1 MFRRLKIQHRIA
13 GLIVLMTI
21 GIVAI
26 IAFSLVQLRE
36 TLLTDRESTVK
47 QQVESALSIVKL
59 YAERAKKGEMT
70 NEQAQQEARSA
81 LRAVKYGNGDYL
93 FAYDF
98 AGTGMIHGGKQD
110 IEGTNKI
117 DQVDADGVKFIAE
130 LIAAAKAGGG
140 FVSYS
145 YPRAGSDVPA
155 PKLSYGGL
163 AADWGWMVGTGIY
176 VDDVDAE
183 FQQSALQLG
192 GISLV
197 ILAIGLSVAFVIARG
212 ITRPINAITDR
223 MARLSSGDL
232 SVDTP
237 YTERGDEV
245 GDLARSLGVFKDNA
259 LKMESM
265 RREQEEAERKAAA
278 DRRAMMLGMADRFES
293 TVGDVLRGVTSSATE
308 LQATAQSM
316 SQTAE
321 RTSQQSMTVAN
332 ASAATTQNVQTVA
345 AATEEL
351 SASIGEIG
359 NQVGESSRV
368 VTNAVN
374 QANDANAKVQSL
386 HLAAQKIGD
395 VIGLINEI
403 AGQTNLLALNA
414 TIEAA
419 RAGEAGKGFAVV
431 ASEVKAL
438 ATQTARATE
447 EISTQVRA
455 IQDATQS
462 SAEAIASI
470 SETVNQVN
478 HISTAIASA
487 IEEQGAATQEISRS
501 VQQAAHGTNEVA
513 SNIGEVTKAAQE
525 TGSAAQELLAAAG
538 DLARNGS
545 VLKDQVEDFLR
556 SVRA

>member
-13 GLIVLMTI
+13 GLIVLMTL

-26 IAFSLVQLRE
+26 IGFSLFQLRD
-36 TLLTDRESTVK
+36 TLMVDRQATVK
-47 QQVESALSIVKL
+47 QQVQSALSIIGAF
-59 YAERAKKGEMT
+59 AERSKKGEMPDQ
-70 NEQAQQEARSA
+70 QAQEEAKA
-81 LRAVKYGNGDYL
+81 AMRAIRYGEGDYMFVYAL
-93 FAYDF
+93 D
-98 AGTGMIHGGKQD
+98 GTVVAHGAKPEM
-110 IEGTNKI
+110 EGQMKI
-117 DQVDADGVKFIAE
+117 DQTDANGVKFTAE
-130 LIAAAKAGGG
+130 MIEKAKAGGG
-140 FVSYS
+140 YVSYWF
-145 YPRAGSDVPA
+145 PRAGSDVAA
-155 PKLSYGGL
+155 PKLSYAGL
-163 AADWGWMVGTGIY
+163 APDWGWMVGTGIY
-176 VDDVDAE
+176 IDDVNNE
-183 FQQSALQLG
+183 FTAAAMKLG
-192 GISLV
+192 GISLA
-197 ILAIGLSVAFVIARG
+197 ILVIGLGVAFVIARG
-212 ITRPINAITDR
+212 ITRPINAITER
-223 MARLSSGDL
+223 MGRLSSGDL

-237 YTERGDEV
+237 YIERGDEV

-259 LKMESM
+259 LKMENM

-308 LQATAQSM
+308 LQATAESM
-316 SQTAE
+316 TVTAE
-321 RTSQQSMTVAN
+321 RTSEQSTAVAR
-332 ASAATTQNVQTVA
+332 ASEETTQNVQTVA

-359 NQVGESSRV
+359 TQVGESARIVSA
-368 VTNAVN
+368 AVS
-374 QANDANAKVQSL
+374 QANEANAKVQSL
-386 HLAAQKIGD
+386 SEAAQKIGD

-447 EISTQVRA
+447 EISAQVRS
-455 IQDATQS
+455 IQDATKS
-462 SAEAIASI
+462 SAQAIVNI
-470 SETVNQVN
+470 TETINQVN
-478 HISTAIASA
+478 HISTTIASA

-501 VQQAAHGTNEVA
+501 VQQAAQGTNEVS
-513 SNIGEVTKAAQE
+513 SNIGSVTKAAQD
-525 TGSAAQELLAAAG
+525 TGSAAQEVLAAAG
-538 DLARNGS
+538 ELARNGS